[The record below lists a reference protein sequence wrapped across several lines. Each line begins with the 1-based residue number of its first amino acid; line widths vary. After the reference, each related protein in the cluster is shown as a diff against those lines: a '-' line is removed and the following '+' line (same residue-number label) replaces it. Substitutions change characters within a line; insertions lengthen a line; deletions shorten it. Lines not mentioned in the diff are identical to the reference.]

1 MPVQVFSCKFG
12 KISEE
17 KFFCR
22 IYPGDY
28 LCTLSNKVIPRFLSK
43 YFTEEKKGP
52 KFFQTTQCLRE
63 IFVTFV
69 RALQN
74 LLQNSEPKKTIS
86 RQKYIVSYKKQ
97 KSRQKYD
104 SHKIRYQKSISRIMM
119 EVKQQFTFIPN
130 SNCYE
135 KTLKLPSGHLWLMW

>member
-1 MPVQVFSCKFG
+1 MLLCHWIRFLAGYEVDLVEWLLIINIHVHTRAALTTHSKGYLTWIIVIRSEAAVYRCIIKKEIPVQVFSCKFG

-74 LLQNSEPKKTIS
+74 LL
-86 RQKYIVSYKKQ
+86 
-97 KSRQKYD
+97 
-104 SHKIRYQKSISRIMM
+104 
-119 EVKQQFTFIPN
+119 
-130 SNCYE
+130 
-135 KTLKLPSGHLWLMW
+135 